1 VQASAAGIAI
11 AGGGAIR
18 DGVAGLAADGLL
30 GPMLSAPSAAYGVV
44 YHIELALL
52 FATLAAIG
60 PLVRPTNGSPRR
72 SPLRFGL
79 AQVRARADRSWRKTP
94 CRPAP

>member
-1 VQASAAGIAI
+1 MQASAAGIAI

-18 DGVAGLAADGLL
+18 DGVAGFAADGLL

-60 PLVRPTNGSPRR
+60 PLVRPTNGSPKR

-79 AQVRARADRSWRKTP
+79 AQVP
-94 CRPAP
+94 G